1 MKKAL
6 LIALVL
12 GLVVAIAAPALAVN
26 LMIKGQFAIKGEYYS
41 NIDKRLIVNYDAAL
55 FNYRGYIPNYASG
68 PPGGVMGVYP
78 IDPAGGALGSADA
91 AWNEENAWVQMRTIM
106 ALVAVVSKDLY
117 GALVFEIDSNRWGDN
132 GTGANNAGAWGTDQ
146 VAVEVKNAYINF
158 KVPQVPVTVKA
169 GLQNFAVRPHLCLIK
184 DGAGLSAVIEFK
196 TDPVT
201 IAIKPLWAKM
211 LEDQDHTQADDQ
223 DLYGID
229 VTFAFGDIKP
239 GVFFLYQAMRER
251 YPNALMPTPG
261 DSEMWWIGPY
271 VDAKIGPVDLTL
283 DFIYSGGKE
292 DYDVGTDLDHKGWV
306 LRGEAAYTMNK
317 LRVGIGGLY
326 GTGRDMD
333 DPNDDESYRVPYL
346 SEAAAVNKDF
356 LILTGEWVVNAPYGF
371 SYSGGLFKTF
381 SDIGAGVWY
390 VRAFADYQVLDW
402 LTVMGNVGYIGDTTE
417 GHNPPYNI
425 GDTFGR
431 SADDNDSIGWEID
444 VGTAIDIYKNLKWSI
459 AFGYLI
465 AGDALNSYAD
475 ARPDDPWELA
485 STLVYSF

>member
-26 LMIKGQFAIKGEYYS
+26 LMIKGQFAIKGEYYN
-41 NIDKRLIVNYDAAL
+41 NIQKDTAVGVDEYLFYGGRGGYIYPGPPATPLPYVNYGA
-55 FNYRGYIPNYASG
+55 G
-68 PPGGVMGVYP
+68 PPLP
-78 IDPAGGALGSADA
+78 TDAD
-91 AWNEENAWVQMRTIM
+91 WNEENAWIQMRTIM

-132 GTGANNAGAWGTDQ
+132 GTGSGNAGKWGTDQ

-169 GLQNFAVRPHLCLIK
+169 GIQGYGVRSHLCLLK
-184 DGAGLSAVIEFK
+184 DAAGLSAVIEFK

-201 IAIKPLWAKM
+201 VAIKPLWAKM
-211 LEDQDHTQADDQ
+211 LENLDHTQADDS

-229 VTFAFGDIKP
+229 VNLAFGNIKP
-239 GVFFLYQAMRER
+239 GVFFLYQDRR
-251 YPNALMPTPG
+251 QKWNGTPAVEG
-261 DSEMWWIGPY
+261 DSHMFWIGPY
-271 VDAKIGPVDLTL
+271 VDAKVGPVDFTL
-283 DFIYSGGKE
+283 DFIYNGGKE
-292 DYDVGTDLDHKGWV
+292 DFTGASPYKDIDHEGWV
-306 LRGEAAYTMNK
+306 LRGEAAYTLNK
-317 LRVGIGGLY
+317 LRVGVGGLY
-326 GTGRDMD
+326 GTGD
-333 DPNDDESYRVPYL
+333 DLDTNDDESYRVPYL
-346 SEAAAVNKDF
+346 SEAAAANKDF
-356 LILTGEWVVNAPYGF
+356 LILTGDWVVNAPYGF
-371 SYSGGLFKTF
+371 SYSGSFFKPF

-402 LTVMGNVGYIGDTTE
+402 LTVMANAGYIGDTTE
-417 GHNPPYNI
+417 GNGYLYNV

-431 SADDNDSIGWEID
+431 STDDNNSIGFEMD

-465 AGDALNSYAD
+465 AGDALNSAGD
-475 ARPDDPWELA
+475 ARPHDPWALA
-485 STLVYSF
+485 STLVYAF